1 MKLYYNSQGINLYR
15 NDFFWNDF
23 VSKWPV
29 TEQQVAAACKRETS
43 DWQLTSCV
51 LEKLFVSTTSCIII
65 NNNLLFCATCRN
77 NKILSQNAGKIFKEF
92 LQYRQSDC
100 GHKLATKCVVNF
112 NLQAQVVQKV
122 DSITH
127 GINLY

>member
-1 MKLYYNSQGINLYR
+1 MVLRYLSQVRETILQLQGINLYR

-43 DWQLTSCV
+43 DWKLTWCV
-51 LEKLFVSTTSCIII
+51 LEKLFVSTASCIII
-65 NNNLLFCATCRN
+65 NNNLLFCAACSN

-92 LQYRQSDC
+92 LQYTQSDC
-100 GHKLATKCVVNF
+100 GH
-112 NLQAQVVQKV
+112 NLPPSVWW
-122 DSITH
+122 T
-127 GINLY
+127 LTFRP